1 MQTLQFKTAADFRR
15 WLEKNHADSEGIW
28 LRIFK
33 KNSGRPSL
41 TYPEALDEALCHG
54 WIDGLKKSYDELS
67 WIQRFTRRRP
77 RSGWSKLN
85 TQHVER
91 LVKAGVMTP
100 AGMEAVEAAKCDGR
114 WQAAYSAPR
123 DARVPEDFLEA
134 LSKNKKAMA
143 FFRSL
148 NKANIYALVYRL
160 QTAKKPET
168 RARRFK
174 LFLQM
179 MREGKRFHP

>member
-54 WIDGLKKSYDELS
+54 WIDGLKKSYDESS
-67 WIQRFTRRRP
+67 WTQRFTRRRP

-85 TQHVER
+85 AQRVER

-100 AGMEAVEAAKCDGR
+100 AGMEAVEAAKADVR

-123 DARVPEDFLEA
+123 DARVPKACLDA
-134 LSKNKKAMA
+134 LRNNKKA
-143 FFRSL
+143 
-148 NKANIYALVYRL
+148 
-160 QTAKKPET
+160 
-168 RARRFK
+168 
-174 LFLQM
+174 
-179 MREGKRFHP
+179 